1 MSVRARILKERKR
14 NKREKER
21 MLGGSPGLV
30 VMGDNSCSKGRGFES
45 WGRKSDGIKTNM
57 KNKVKKE
64 TGNFGTIE

>member
-1 MSVRARILKERKR
+1 
-14 NKREKER
+14 